1 MSQINLKVVTP
12 ERLVFEDIVDMV
24 TVPAPDGPLGILPHH
39 ISLMSKVSPGELQ
52 IKKGGK
58 ENFLAVGEGIVQVA
72 GSEVIVMT
80 DLAKTHEEIDEAAVE
95 EAKKRA
101 QEALTQILS
110 DEEYATTLAALDKS
124 LAQLKVKRRRG
135 P

>member
-1 MSQINLKVVTP
+1 
-12 ERLVFEDIVDMV
+12 
-24 TVPAPDGPLGILPHH
+24 
-39 ISLMSKVSPGELQ
+39 
-52 IKKGGK
+52 
-58 ENFLAVGEGIVQVA
+58 
-72 GSEVIVMT
+72 
-80 DLAKTHEEIDEAAVE
+80 EIDEAAVE